1 MRQLNLDKLF
11 SLFDIQSQEL
21 YKQYDMED
29 VLDNPFVLMGEV
41 VNGLSNYYMIDVI
54 YQQKYPQ
61 LYKNVREKFKYKFF
75 NRLVKTLER
84 IDTTKFET
92 IYTISSSYD
101 SDEVYNCLSDL
112 LIYFEDLEEYEKCKI
127 IKDYMDHLL
136 DTNFSKIYQS
146 P

>member
-1 MRQLNLDKLF
+1 MKQLNIDKLF
-11 SLFDIQSQEL
+11 SLFDIQSQEV
-21 YKQYDMED
+21 YQQYDMED

-61 LYKNVREKFKYKFF
+61 LYQNVRESFKYKFF
-75 NRLVKTLER
+75 NKLVKTLQR

-92 IYTISSSYD
+92 IYTISSSYE
-101 SDEVYNCLSDL
+101 SGEVYNCLSDL
-112 LIYFEDLEEYEKCKI
+112 LIFFENLEEYEKCKI

-136 DTNFSKIYQS
+136 DTNLSKIYQS

>member
-1 MRQLNLDKLF
+1 MKQLNIDKLF
-11 SLFDIQSQEL
+11 SLFDIQSQEV
-21 YKQYDMED
+21 YQQYDMED

-61 LYKNVREKFKYKFF
+61 LYQNVRESFKYKFF
-75 NRLVKTLER
+75 NRLVNTLQR

-92 IYTISSSYD
+92 IYTISSSYE
-101 SDEVYNCLSDL
+101 SGEVYNCLSDL
-112 LIYFEDLEEYEKCKI
+112 LIFFENLEEYEKCKI

-136 DTNFSKIYQS
+136 DTNLSKIYQS